1 MPPGLQPCHFDP
13 YVTYILGGFAFSL
26 LIGLVWFRVW
36 FRVWEAHP
44 AVGKLEIIEKAFQAP
59 QTQLLT
65 VSAPH
70 DPIGPATVTGSPS
83 WREASSLPRPSAFP
97 AAVL

>member
-1 MPPGLQPCHFDP
+1 MNARRATAGVHCSAFPQSQGRELGFCMPPGLQPCHFDP

-36 FRVWEAHP
+36 FRVWEAHR

-59 QTQLLT
+59 QTQL
-65 VSAPH
+65 
-70 DPIGPATVTGSPS
+70 
-83 WREASSLPRPSAFP
+83 
-97 AAVL
+97 